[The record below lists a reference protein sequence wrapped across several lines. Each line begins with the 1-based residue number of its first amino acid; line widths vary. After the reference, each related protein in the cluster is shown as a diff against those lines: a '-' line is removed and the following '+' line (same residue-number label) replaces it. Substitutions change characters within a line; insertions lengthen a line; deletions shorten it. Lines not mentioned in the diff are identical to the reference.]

1 MNGYY
6 EFKVIASTSANACD
20 SDRGRTTTTTTTTTT
35 NMTSSIVEVSAY
47 ELRVLFSISSVGVIV
62 DNMSM
67 AVSCASQRR
76 CSYASLR

>member
-1 MNGYY
+1 MSSRLSLALALALTL
-6 EFKVIASTSANACD
+6 VIAIG
-20 SDRGRTTTTTTTTTT
+20 GRTTTTT

-67 AVSCASQRR
+67 AVSCAS
-76 CSYASLR
+76 

>member
-6 EFKVIASTSANACD
+6 ELKVIASTSANACD
-20 SDRGRTTTTTTTTTT
+20 SDRGRTTTTTTTTT

-62 DNMSM
+62 DNKSM
-67 AVSCASQRR
+67 AVSCAS
-76 CSYASLR
+76 

>member
-6 EFKVIASTSANACD
+6 EFKVSASASASACE
-20 SDRGRTTTTTTTTTT
+20 SDRGRTTTTTTT

-62 DNMSM
+62 DNKSM
-67 AVSCASQRR
+67 AVSCAS
-76 CSYASLR
+76 

>member
-6 EFKVIASTSANACD
+6 EFKVSASASASACE
-20 SDRGRTTTTTTTTTT
+20 SDRGRTTTTTTTT

-62 DNMSM
+62 DNKSM
-67 AVSCASQRR
+67 AVSCAS
-76 CSYASLR
+76 

>member
-6 EFKVIASTSANACD
+6 EFKVSASASASACE
-20 SDRGRTTTTTTTTTT
+20 SDMGRTTTTTTT

-62 DNMSM
+62 DNKSM
-67 AVSCASQRR
+67 AVSCAS
-76 CSYASLR
+76 

>member
-6 EFKVIASTSANACD
+6 EFKVIASAALVIAIW
-20 SDRGRTTTTTTTTTT
+20 GRTTTTTTT

-62 DNMSM
+62 DNKSM
-67 AVSCASQRR
+67 AVSCAS
-76 CSYASLR
+76 

>member
-6 EFKVIASTSANACD
+6 EFKVSASASASACD
-20 SDRGRTTTTTTTTTT
+20 SDRGRTTTT

-62 DNMSM
+62 DNKSM
-67 AVSCASQRR
+67 AVSFAS
-76 CSYASLR
+76 

>member
-6 EFKVIASTSANACD
+6 EFKVSASASASASACE
-20 SDRGRTTTTTTTTTT
+20 SDRGRTTTTTT

-62 DNMSM
+62 DNKSM
-67 AVSCASQRR
+67 AVSCAS
-76 CSYASLR
+76 

>member
-6 EFKVIASTSANACD
+6 EFKVIASTSASANACD
-20 SDRGRTTTTTTTTTT
+20 RGRTTTTTTTTT

-62 DNMSM
+62 DNKSM
-67 AVSCASQRR
+67 AVSCAS
-76 CSYASLR
+76 

>member
-6 EFKVIASTSANACD
+6 EFKVSASASACD
-20 SDRGRTTTTTTTTTT
+20 SDRGRTTTTTT

-62 DNMSM
+62 NNKSM
-67 AVSCASQRR
+67 AVSCAS
-76 CSYASLR
+76 

>member
-6 EFKVIASTSANACD
+6 EFKVSASASASACE
-20 SDRGRTTTTTTTTTT
+20 SDRGRTTTT

-62 DNMSM
+62 DNKSM
-67 AVSCASQRR
+67 AVSCAS
-76 CSYASLR
+76 

>member
-6 EFKVIASTSANACD
+6 ELKVIASTSANACD
-20 SDRGRTTTTTTTTTT
+20 SDRGRTTTTTTTT

-62 DNMSM
+62 DNKSM
-67 AVSCASQRR
+67 AVSCAS
-76 CSYASLR
+76 

>member
-6 EFKVIASTSANACD
+6 EFKVIASTSACD
-20 SDRGRTTTTTTTTTT
+20 SDRGRTTTTTT

-62 DNMSM
+62 DNKSM
-67 AVSCASQRR
+67 AVSCAS
-76 CSYASLR
+76 

>member
-6 EFKVIASTSANACD
+6 EFKVIASTSACN
-20 SDRGRTTTTTTTTTT
+20 SDRGRTTTTT

-62 DNMSM
+62 DNKSM
-67 AVSCASQRR
+67 AVSCAS
-76 CSYASLR
+76 